1 MQRVKLV
8 GEIAKF
14 GSNWETNCRDIRDIF
29 KLIDCQTPGF
39 RQHLIAAADAGI
51 GYEIKRGKDYL
62 DNEGELLLSLNSED
76 VIITEDD
83 CGSTDGKIKRTIIEG
98 SDIIESIGE
107 QILGR
112 VACDDIIDPSSS
124 EIIVKAGNLM
134 FISGQIP
141 LDPETGDLVSQ
152 SIEDQAKQ
160 VLENVKSICEAAGCS
175 LDDIVKISIFLTD
188 LSNFA
193 VVNDMMKEYF
203 SEPYPAR
210 ATVEV
215 SGLPLGVN
223 VEIEAIVLING

>member
-1 MQRVKLV
+1 MTK
-8 GEIAKF
+8 
-14 GSNWETNCRDIRDIF
+14 
-29 KLIDCQTPGF
+29 
-39 RQHLIAAADAGI
+39 
-51 GYEIKRGKDYL
+51 
-62 DNEGELLLSLNSED
+62 
-76 VIITEDD
+76 
-83 CGSTDGKIKRTIIEG
+83 
-98 SDIIESIGE
+98 
-107 QILGR
+107 
-112 VACDDIIDPSSS
+112 
-124 EIIVKAGNLM
+124 EIISTKNAPQAIGPYSQAVKAGNLM

-152 SIEDQAKQ
+152 LIEDQAKQ

>member
-1 MQRVKLV
+1 MTK
-8 GEIAKF
+8 
-14 GSNWETNCRDIRDIF
+14 
-29 KLIDCQTPGF
+29 
-39 RQHLIAAADAGI
+39 
-51 GYEIKRGKDYL
+51 
-62 DNEGELLLSLNSED
+62 
-76 VIITEDD
+76 
-83 CGSTDGKIKRTIIEG
+83 
-98 SDIIESIGE
+98 
-107 QILGR
+107 
-112 VACDDIIDPSSS
+112 
-124 EIIVKAGNLM
+124 EIISTKNAPQAIGPYSQAVKAGNLM

-141 LDPETGDLVSQ
+141 LDPKTGDLVSQ

-203 SEPYPAR
+203 SKPYPAR

>member
-1 MQRVKLV
+1 MKNIVKT
-8 GEIAKF
+8 INA
-14 GSNWETNCRDIRDIF
+14 
-29 KLIDCQTPGF
+29 P
-39 RQHLIAAADAGI
+39 API
-51 GYEIKRGKDYL
+51 GPY
-62 DNEGELLLSLNSED
+62 S
-76 VIITEDD
+76 
-83 CGSTDGKIKRTIIEG
+83 
-98 SDIIESIGE
+98 
-107 QILGR
+107 Q
-112 VACDDIIDPSSS
+112 A
-124 EIIVKAGNLM
+124 VKAGNLM

-141 LDPETGDLVSQ
+141 LDPQTGDLVSQ

-160 VLENVKSICEAAGCS
+160 VLENVKSICEAAECS

-188 LSNFA
+188 LNNFA

>member
-1 MQRVKLV
+1 MTK
-8 GEIAKF
+8 
-14 GSNWETNCRDIRDIF
+14 
-29 KLIDCQTPGF
+29 
-39 RQHLIAAADAGI
+39 
-51 GYEIKRGKDYL
+51 
-62 DNEGELLLSLNSED
+62 
-76 VIITEDD
+76 
-83 CGSTDGKIKRTIIEG
+83 
-98 SDIIESIGE
+98 
-107 QILGR
+107 
-112 VACDDIIDPSSS
+112 
-124 EIIVKAGNLM
+124 EIISTKNAPQAIGPYSQAVKAGNLM

-141 LDPETGDLVSQ
+141 WDPESGDLVSQ

-193 VVNDMMKEYF
+193 IVNDMMKEYF

>member
-1 MQRVKLV
+1 MTK
-8 GEIAKF
+8 
-14 GSNWETNCRDIRDIF
+14 
-29 KLIDCQTPGF
+29 
-39 RQHLIAAADAGI
+39 
-51 GYEIKRGKDYL
+51 
-62 DNEGELLLSLNSED
+62 
-76 VIITEDD
+76 
-83 CGSTDGKIKRTIIEG
+83 
-98 SDIIESIGE
+98 
-107 QILGR
+107 
-112 VACDDIIDPSSS
+112 
-124 EIIVKAGNLM
+124 EIISTKSAPQAIGPYSQAVKAGNLM

-141 LDPETGDLVSQ
+141 LDPKTGDLVSQ